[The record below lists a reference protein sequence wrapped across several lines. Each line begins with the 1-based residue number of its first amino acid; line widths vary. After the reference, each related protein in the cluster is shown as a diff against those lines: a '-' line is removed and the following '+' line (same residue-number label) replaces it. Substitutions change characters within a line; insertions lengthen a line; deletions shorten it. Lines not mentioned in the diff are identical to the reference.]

1 MTTTDLS
8 LATLA
13 DKIAIRELTAT
24 YNRAVDD
31 GRIEDAFA
39 TFVDGA
45 GSLEIKG
52 MGAMTGDE
60 LRALFSALA
69 GIVHATTDAIIE
81 VDGDRARQLCT
92 LLVLVR
98 APEGGVVRLV
108 TTGRYEDDVERT
120 AQGWRFLR
128 RFATLDRNV
137 EDVVAIGVHGK
148 IELA

>member
-1 MTTTDLS
+1 MTMTETTLT
-8 LATLA
+8 TLA

-31 GRIEDAFA
+31 GRVDDALQ
-39 TFVDGA
+39 TFVPG
-45 GSLEIKG
+45 GTLEIPG
-52 MGAMTGDE
+52 MGAMGDE
-60 LRALFSALA
+60 GLRALFGSLQ
-69 GIVHATTDAIIE
+69 GNIHATTDAIVD

-92 LLVLVR
+92 LLVMVR

-108 TTGRYEDDVERT
+108 TTGRYEDDLERT
-120 AQGWRFLR
+120 ADGWKFVR

-137 EDVVAIGVHGK
+137 GDVVEIAVNGK